1 MKDTFDALKIDKKS
15 WQWMDYVD
23 YLNTLVVDGIAVAI
37 CSSLDYLADQISIEV
52 AQQPIF
58 DVKVELKGRELT
70 FQPPMTGEG
79 FCIYNVIFGFV
90 SNFIEVAQQIN
101 RLDGTIS
108 GGGLD
113 YMVEIKD
120 HFQIYGS
127 LQKITKNLKEMG
139 KETNKFITQYE
150 DFSFLWRED
159 LEESF

>member
-1 MKDTFDALKIDKKS
+1 
-15 WQWMDYVD
+15 
-23 YLNTLVVDGIAVAI
+23 
-37 CSSLDYLADQISIEV
+37 
-52 AQQPIF
+52 
-58 DVKVELKGRELT
+58 
-70 FQPPMTGEG
+70 MTGEG

-101 RLDGTIS
+101 RLDGTIT

-120 HFQIYGS
+120 QFLVYAS
-127 LQKITKNLKEMG
+127 LQKITHNLKDMG

-150 DFSFLWRED
+150 DFSFLWKED